1 MRDSTVASQPEVG
14 QSDKAVIFLH
24 LPKCAGTTLNRI
36 IEWEYNPMR
45 VFSIDP
51 IFFLW
56 SYKKLNSWPAKRLA
70 QMQVFKGHM
79 PFGIHKRLPQPSTYI
94 TFLRDPVERVISA
107 YYFARNYALH
117 PNHRWMSKITLEEYV
132 RTSPNHNVQCKYI
145 SGRPFVGNHHAGPCD
160 EETLAMAKENLR
172 RHFSLVGLTER
183 FDEGLAIL
191 KILFDWEI
199 AKYAKFNIT
208 KNRMKKATLPLST
221 VELIAERNQYDVA
234 LYEYAVPIFEQTR
247 AKYGDEVQRQ
257 IDLISQAKELSKS
270 ESMYYFGASA
280 ARKAISRVHSA
291 I

>member
-1 MRDSTVASQPEVG
+1 MH
-14 QSDKAVIFLH
+14 SDKAVIFLH

-56 SYKKLNSWPAKRLA
+56 SYKKLNRWPAERLG

-79 PFGIHKRLPQPSTYI
+79 PLGIHKRLPQPFTYI

-117 PNHRWMSKITLEEYV
+117 PNHRRMSKLTLEEYV
-132 RTSPNHNVQCKYI
+132 RVSPNHNVQCKYI

-160 EETLAMAKENLR
+160 EGTLEMAKENLLR
-172 RHFSLVGLTER
+172 YFSLVGLTER

-191 KILFDWEI
+191 KVAFGWEI
-199 AKYAKFNIT
+199 AKYAKFNVT
-208 KNRMKKATLPLST
+208 KNRMKKDSLPAST
-221 VELIAERNQYDVA
+221 VELIAERNKYDVA
-234 LYEYAVPIFEQTR
+234 LYEYAVPIFQETR

-257 IDLISQAKELSKS
+257 LDLIYQAKELSKF
-270 ESMYYFGASA
+270 ESWYYFGASA
-280 ARKAISRVHSA
+280 ARKAISRIHSA